1 MVHPFVAMTLN
12 PLKDFFRETFSH
24 LKRHT
29 FAQLCAVLL
38 VVYLNIDWLFKN
50 KTSKSLATIG
60 ALPSHFPVDI
70 I

>member
-12 PLKDFFRETFSH
+12 PLKDFVRETFSH
-24 LKRHT
+24 VKSHT
-29 FAQLCAVLL
+29 FAQLCPLL
-38 VVYLNIDWLFKN
+38 VFYLNIDWLFKT